1 MRMRRWQRRKG
12 KKKKKTTTTTN
23 KKKKWRIR
31 KKEGSRTDERRIR
44 SIIWRKTT
52 TEH

>member
-1 MRMRRWQRRKG
+1 MVREKEEEDDEEEE
-12 KKKKKTTTTTN
+12 KVYN
-23 KKKKWRIR
+23 L